1 MTTETKPKYI
11 IIKTQGQ
18 VGWLAKVD
26 ESLLSRICF
35 VKGPTPITT

>member
-26 ESLLSRICF
+26 ESLLTEF
-35 VKGPTPITT
+35 ALLKDQHQ

>member
-26 ESLLSRICF
+26 ESLLAEIALL
-35 VKGPTPITT
+35 KDQHQ